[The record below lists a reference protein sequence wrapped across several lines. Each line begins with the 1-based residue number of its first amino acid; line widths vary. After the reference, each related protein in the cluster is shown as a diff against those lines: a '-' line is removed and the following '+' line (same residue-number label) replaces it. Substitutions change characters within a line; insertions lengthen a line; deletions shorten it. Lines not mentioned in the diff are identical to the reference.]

1 MGKSKSTKVA
11 AATPLKNVK
20 DGRVAKPSSNTK
32 AKAKEIAKA
41 FVSKGK
47 AAASKKKVESE
58 SEDDSEDD
66 SESQSDS
73 DAEESDVED
82 AKPNGKANGKA
93 NGLKATVDDE
103 SDESSDSDEDEAPVK
118 KANGTTTAGAED
130 EDEDDS
136 SDDDEVDAGKAAG
149 KFEPDSDASDDDDE
163 SSDDDEEEAKS
174 ETPKAAPV
182 KVNGHSKADV
192 SALASFED
200 LDLIQKRPRTMT
212 PKLRMTPTLMKIPR
226 TSPRTLLPPKQSCR
240 RSARPPTNMRAP
252 PRSRRWK
259 MRARMSRPTRPR
271 TSSSVA

>member
-20 DGRVAKPSSNTK
+20 EGRVAKPSSNSK

-41 FVSKGK
+41 YVSKGK

-66 SESQSDS
+66 SASESDS

-82 AKPNGKANGKA
+82 AKPNSKANGKA

-103 SDESSDSDEDEAPVK
+103 SDESSDGDEDEAPIK
-118 KANGTTTAGAED
+118 KANGATAGAED

-136 SDDDEVDAGKAAG
+136 SDDEEVDAGKAAG
-149 KFEPDSDASDDDDE
+149 KFEPDSDASDEDDDDE

-192 SALASFED
+192 SALTSFED
-200 LDLIQKRPRTMT
+200 LDLTQKRPRTMT
-212 PKLRMTPTLMKIPR
+212 PKLRMTPAPPLMKIPR
-226 TSPRTLLPPKQSCR
+226 SLLPPKQSRR
-240 RSARPPTNMRAP
+240 RSARPPTNMRVP

-271 TSSSVA
+271 TSSLVA